1 MWKLKTQTDIHT
13 HAHAHAHARTH
24 RQGSSWDKIFS
35 PEMTEYKKYDTALI
49 ANVNNHQH
57 FKIESRSKHIVW
69 IYLSSTQTEEQQ
81 NGLQTKKWHTMD
93 PHN

>member
-1 MWKLKTQTDIHT
+1 MWKLKTQTYINTHT

-69 IYLSSTQTEEQQ
+69 IYLSSTQTEE
-81 NGLQTKKWHTMD
+81 
-93 PHN
+93 

>member
-1 MWKLKTQTDIHT
+1 MWSKFQQNRSKNVEIRGDHRHTYTQ
-13 HAHAHAHARTH
+13 TH

-69 IYLSSTQTEEQQ
+69 IYLSSTQTEE
-81 NGLQTKKWHTMD
+81 
-93 PHN
+93 